1 MTSERSERTG
11 APPRSLRRRTSDR
24 VLGGVAGGLGDY
36 FNIDP
41 LLIRIGFVG
50 LMIFGGAGLVLYVVA
65 WLLIPA
71 EGQEAS
77 NIEGFFSRL
86 GLTPRR
92 LAWIGLALLV
102 IVLISNMPVGGPL
115 DGSGSIFIG
124 PLPGMNPGALWAL
137 AIIVTGIVLLR
148 RRDAAAAVSAA
159 TVSAAPATAI
169 QVPQTRVEVAP
180 VPPRPRSPLALY
192 VCAAVLLSIGL
203 LAVVSQVAELDVR
216 PGQFLGA
223 ALTVIG
229 IGLIVGAW
237 WGRARILI
245 LLAVLLM
252 PLAVTTSFITAPLEG
267 GIGDHRYVP
276 VTAAEVQDEY
286 RSLAGRAILDLTE
299 LQTSPR
305 TIHIAASVAVGQLVV
320 ILPEGASIE
329 LRSRVGAGDSYVLG
343 SGDNGTSLDNR
354 YIRHHLNRT
363 TYVLDLEVG
372 IGQVFVTNSR
382 VNW

>member
-1 MTSERSERTG
+1 VSS
-11 APPRSLRRRTSDR
+11 APT
-24 VLGGVAGGLGDY
+24 A
-36 FNIDP
+36 
-41 LLIRIGFVG
+41 
-50 LMIFGGAGLVLYVVA
+50 
-65 WLLIPA
+65 
-71 EGQEAS
+71 
-77 NIEGFFSRL
+77 
-86 GLTPRR
+86 
-92 LAWIGLALLV
+92 AL
-102 IVLISNMPVGGPL
+102 
-115 DGSGSIFIG
+115 
-124 PLPGMNPGALWAL
+124 
-137 AIIVTGIVLLR
+137 
-148 RRDAAAAVSAA
+148 
-159 TVSAAPATAI
+159 APATAI
-169 QVPQTRVEVAP
+169 QVPQARVEA
-180 VPPRPRSPLALY
+180 PPRPRSPLALY

-203 LAVVSQVAELDVR
+203 LAVASRVAQLDVR
-216 PGQFLGA
+216 PGQFFGA

-245 LLAVLLM
+245 LLAVLLV
-252 PLAVTTSFITAPLEG
+252 PLAVTASFITAPLEG

-276 VTAAEVQDEY
+276 VSAAEVQDEY
-286 RSLAGRAILDLTE
+286 RSLAGREILDLTE

-354 YIRHHLNRT
+354 YIRHRLNRT

-382 VNW
+382 TNW

>member
-1 MTSERSERTG
+1 MTSEGSERTG
-11 APPRSLRRRTSDR
+11 VPPRALRRRTSSR

-41 LLIRIGFVG
+41 LLVRIGFVG

-77 NIEGFFSRL
+77 SVEGLLGRL

-92 LAWIGLALLV
+92 LAWIGLALVV
-102 IVLISNMPVGGPL
+102 IVLISNMPVGGPI
-115 DGSGSIFIG
+115 DGSGTVFIG
-124 PLPGMNPGALWAL
+124 PLPGMNPAALWAL

-148 RRDAAAAVSAA
+148 RRDAAATMPKTPTAA
-159 TVSAAPATAI
+159 LAPASAI
-169 QVPQTRVEVAP
+169 QVPQARVE

-203 LAVVSQVAELDVR
+203 LAVVSQVAHLDVR
-216 PGQFLGA
+216 PGQFFGA

-252 PLAVTTSFITAPLEG
+252 PLAVTASFITAPLEG

-276 VTAAEVQDEY
+276 VSAAEVQDEY
-286 RSLAGRAILDLTE
+286 RSLAGRQILDLTE

-305 TIHIAASVAVGQLVV
+305 TVHIAASVAVGQLVV

-343 SGDNGTSLDNR
+343 SGDSGTSLDNR
-354 YIRHHLNRT
+354 YIRHKLNRT

-382 VNW
+382 IDW